1 MKLLRSLS
9 LVLAGLLIW
18 LSWRLVNWP
27 VFADFL
33 IATDAEM
40 NKVSWTT
47 RKRLFQDT
55 VVVLV
60 TVILLTTFLFFI
72 DIMWIKILSGVQV
85 LKVDV
90 RAEQLKQQEKT
101 QW

>member
-1 MKLLRSLS
+1 MPLILF
-9 LVLAGLLIW
+9 GLLIW
-18 LSWRLVNWP
+18 VPWRIVNWP
-27 VFADFL
+27 LFADFL

-55 VVVLV
+55 IVVLV
-60 TVILLTTFLFFI
+60 TVFLLTTFLFFI
-72 DIMWIKILSGVQV
+72 DILWIRVLSAVQV
-85 LKVDV
+85 LRVDV
-90 RAEQLKQQEKT
+90 RAEQLKQTEKT